1 MNKIVLQMIKK
12 KNNYAEN
19 VFIHLLHNHL
29 FLLLVLFHF
38 FFNLLIFI
46 MKEKIEE
53 AGLIQCLPPHCSS
66 LVSMSVEDMYL
77 KVMSPLEGSHFYLQQ
92 AEACSIFECFPR
104 AQAFKLLSHRRIN
117 VKCPFAFISLF
128 FQLIISA
135 LNANNFKLEAN
146 TKSNPISWSDQYID
160 TRRQCW
166 VELAP
171 MILL

>member
-1 MNKIVLQMIKK
+1 MFL
-12 KNNYAEN
+12 
-19 VFIHLLHNHL
+19 FIS
-29 FLLLVLFHF
+29 FTSTCFF
-38 FFNLLIFI
+38 CWFCFIFFNLLIFI

-53 AGLIQCLPPHCSS
+53 AGLIPCLPAHCSS
-66 LVSMSVEDMYL
+66 LVSMSVEDTYL

-146 TKSNPISWSDQYID
+146 TKSNPIS
-160 TRRQCW
+160 
-166 VELAP
+166 
-171 MILL
+171 